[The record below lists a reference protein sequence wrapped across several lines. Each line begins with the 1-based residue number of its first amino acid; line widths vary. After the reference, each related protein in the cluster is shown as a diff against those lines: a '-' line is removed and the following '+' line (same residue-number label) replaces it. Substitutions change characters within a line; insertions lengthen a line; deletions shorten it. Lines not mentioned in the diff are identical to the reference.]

1 MDEKNKP
8 STLSTNSSLKSKGK
22 EIKSDFRKQLLTNT
36 SIKPN
41 NKKEFRFFM
50 IKAFSF
56 LILLIITHLSAI
68 GQTFFEVDLPEQ
80 ADVKL
85 YFVDD
90 ENTCDLKVWFVYD
103 TASITGPGLW
113 MEIYEEEKADIKIL
127 FMDDPALAD
136 MTICMGMGANEAGW
150 LNEDRKV
157 LLEKPNE

>member
-1 MDEKNKP
+1 ME
-8 STLSTNSSLKSKGK
+8 
-22 EIKSDFRKQLLTNT
+22 
-36 SIKPN
+36 
-41 NKKEFRFFM
+41 
-50 IKAFSF
+50 KAFSF

-150 LNEDRKV
+150 LKEEKKV
-157 LLEKPNE
+157 LLQKSKEK

>member
-1 MDEKNKP
+1 
-8 STLSTNSSLKSKGK
+8 
-22 EIKSDFRKQLLTNT
+22 
-36 SIKPN
+36 
-41 NKKEFRFFM
+41 M
-50 IKAFSF
+50 IRAFAV
-56 LILLIITHLSAI
+56 LLIMAGIHFSAS

-85 YFVDD
+85 FFVDD

-103 TASITGPGLW
+103 TTSITGPGLW

-150 LNEDRKV
+150 LKEEKKA
-157 LLEKPNE
+157 LLEKPEE

>member
-1 MDEKNKP
+1 MIRAF
-8 STLSTNSSLKSKGK
+8 TA
-22 EIKSDFRKQLLTNT
+22 LLFVAG
-36 SIKPN
+36 IH
-41 NKKEFRFFM
+41 F
-50 IKAFSF
+50 
-56 LILLIITHLSAI
+56 SAI
-68 GQTFFEVDLPEQ
+68 AQTFFEVDLPEQ

-103 TASITGPGLW
+103 TVSITGPGLW

-150 LNEDRKV
+150 LKEEKKV
-157 LLEKPNE
+157 LLQKPEEK